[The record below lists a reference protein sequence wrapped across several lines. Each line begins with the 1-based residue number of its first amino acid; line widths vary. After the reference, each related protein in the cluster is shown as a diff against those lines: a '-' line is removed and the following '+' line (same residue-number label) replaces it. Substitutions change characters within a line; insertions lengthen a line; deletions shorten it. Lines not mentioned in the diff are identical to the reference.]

1 MKILF
6 YLAVWKR
13 PEITEVCFMGLNRL
27 KNTGL
32 FPMEFMAV
40 ISEGSMIP
48 LCKKYNIEYCFY
60 KNLPLGEKK
69 NFGLNEC
76 LKKSWDYLI
85 ELGSDDILKSEILEL
100 YKFDKPTLYLNHIAF
115 INSETQECRALK
127 SQTFYG
133 IGRAIRRDCF
143 QSVTTLEGCKLWQDK
158 ANAGLDSGSNFLLSA
173 NGFLGKQVKCD
184 YPIGIDIKS
193 KENIWAY
200 NPEAGYAY
208 DFEKLLKGLSQEEKT
223 AIRCLSKKA

>member
-1 MKILF
+1 
-6 YLAVWKR
+6 
-13 PEITEVCFMGLNRL
+13 
-27 KNTGL
+27 
-32 FPMEFMAV
+32 MEFMAV
-40 ISEGSMIP
+40 ISEESMIP
-48 LCKKYNIEYCFY
+48 LCKKYNVEYCFY
-60 KNLPLGEKK
+60 KNLPIGEKK

-85 ELGSDDILKSEILEL
+85 ELGSDDLLKNEILEI
-100 YKFDKPTLYLNHIAF
+100 YKFDRPTLFINHIAF

-143 QSVTTLEGCKLWQDK
+143 EALKSEGKYKLWNDSS
-158 ANAGLDSGSNFLLSA
+158 NACLDNGSNYLLNY
-173 NGFLGKQVKCD
+173 NGFLGKQFKSDDPV
-184 YPIGIDIKS
+184 GIDIKS
-193 KENIWAY
+193 KENIWAF
-200 NPEAGYAY
+200 NPEAGSAY